1 MQSMPFQYFAAQDEG
16 DEQIEEM
23 IELEDAWSPD
33 LELRDR
39 EATAVAGG

>member
-1 MQSMPFQYFAAQDEG
+1 MFGVLCNG
-16 DEQIEEM
+16 DPGELTEDQIDDM